1 MAELKTPTS
10 IQLDYVVEIL
20 HNNNPQTISSYHY
33 ETFEKGKAH
42 YERVLEG
49 STEFAIFSLDTI
61 TKREGKEDFKRL
73 VLAKAGMRAGGSAT
87 EVKKELV
94 NETRATI

>member
-42 YERVLEG
+42 HERVLEG

-61 TKREGKEDFKRL
+61 TKREGKEDFKRI
-73 VLAKAGMRAGGSAT
+73 VLAKTNGIGAT
-87 EVKKELV
+87 EVKKEWI